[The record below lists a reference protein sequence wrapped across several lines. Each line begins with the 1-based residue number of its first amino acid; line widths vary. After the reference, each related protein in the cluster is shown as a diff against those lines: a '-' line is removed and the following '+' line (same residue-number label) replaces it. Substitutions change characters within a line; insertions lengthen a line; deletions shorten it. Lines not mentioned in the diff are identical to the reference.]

1 MKEFNGILTLDVG
14 GTYAR
19 LSSIHRTEGS
29 WSKPVPVI
37 NFSPGGWDKLEE
49 EIDKTVLAHFGK
61 GGDRILA
68 VSFAGRCLKD
78 GEIVSV
84 TKWGGP
90 RERKTLFKALGIKHK
105 LFLNDTESALIALLA
120 EPLKEQMIAVQKG
133 NGFEE
138 TNICLIYLG
147 TGMGVGIAVAESC
160 FSSEFGGTIMP
171 LDVKDPLES
180 RLSDGELFT
189 VETLLS
195 GPGLSFIAGKLG
207 HPDMT
212 PEKIS
217 RKVKKGELH
226 EIAELFARL
235 LGRAA
240 RTLVLTSLAD
250 KLILGGRPLSVLLK
264 KFYPVF
270 LSEFLNDPNHEWW
283 LSKVCV
289 EICTCEELPST
300 GLYVLGTQMWEE
312 KFSK

>member
-1 MKEFNGILTLDVG
+1 LKKFNGIFTLDVG

-29 WSKPVPVI
+29 WSQPVPVI
-37 NFSPGGWDKLEE
+37 NFSPGGWDELEKG
-49 EIDKTVLAHFGK
+49 IDDVVLRQFGK
-61 GGDRILA
+61 EGDRVLA

-90 RERKTLFKALGIKHK
+90 RERKSLFNQLGIKHK
-105 LFLNDTESALIALLA
+105 LFLNDTEAALIALLA
-120 EPLKEQMIAVQKG
+120 EPMREKMTTVQQG
-133 NGFEE
+133 DGSEA
-138 TNICLIYLG
+138 TNISLIYLG
-147 TGMGVGIAVAESC
+147 TGMGVGIAVTESC
-160 FSSEFGGTIMP
+160 FSSEFGGTPMA
-171 LDVKDPLES
+171 LDHKDPLES
-180 RLSDGELFT
+180 KLSKSHFLS

-195 GPGLSFIAGKLG
+195 GPGLAFIADRLG
-207 HPDMT
+207 FPNLT

-217 RKVKKGELH
+217 RKVRKGEMP
-226 EIAELFARL
+226 EVAQLFAKL

-250 KLILGGRPLSVLLK
+250 KLVLGGRPLSVLLK
-264 KFYPVF
+264 KNFPLF
-270 LSEFLNDPNHEWW
+270 LEEFLKDGDHGWW
-283 LSKVCV
+283 LSKVNI
-289 EICTCEELPST
+289 EICSCEELPST